1 VLTDDLLELQRIDSA
16 IDQLAH
22 RRAHLP
28 ERAAAEQASAE
39 LVRTTR
45 QIADLIARQRELNDA
60 IEAAEETGVELTRN
74 RERLQSQL
82 RTIISPREAEA
93 LTHEL
98 DALAARRDEL
108 DDAELANLEEQS
120 QVVDDVAAAHR
131 NEGELAATVER
142 TAADLAAAEA
152 AIDAEIGHLTV
163 QRSEVVT
170 RIDGGTLSDYE
181 QRRAH
186 LGGVAAARLDGKRC
200 AGCHLDLSTAE
211 VAAVK
216 ATPVGEY
223 TDCPQC
229 GRMLIP

>member
-16 IDQLAH
+16 TDQLTH
-22 RRAHLP
+22 RRANLP

-39 LVRTTR
+39 LARTTR

-60 IEAAEETGVELTRN
+60 IEAAEETGAELTRN
-74 RERLQSQL
+74 RERLQAQL

-93 LTHEL
+93 LMHEL

-120 QVVDDVAAAHR
+120 QVVDDVAAAHKA
-131 NEGELAATVER
+131 EGELAATVEQ

-152 AIDAEIGHLTV
+152 AIDAEIADLTV
-163 QRSEVVT
+163 QRSDVVT
-170 RIDGGTLSDYE
+170 RLDGGTLSDYE

-186 LGGVAAARLDGKRC
+186 FGGVAAARLDGKRC
-200 AGCHLDLSTAE
+200 GGCHLDLSTAE
-211 VAAVK
+211 LETVK
-216 ATPVGEY
+216 ATPAGEY